1 MKKYDYLV
9 VGSGLCGAVFA
20 YEATKRGKTCLVID
34 RRDHIGGN
42 VYTKNI
48 EGINV
53 HLYGAHIIHTDNKR
67 VWDYFQQFTEI
78 NHFVNSPIANYKG
91 EIYNMPFNM
100 NTFNKLWGVQTP
112 AEAKEIID
120 KQRSVIKGEP
130 KNLEE
135 QAICMAGT
143 DIYEKLIKGY
153 TEKQWGRPCKELPSF
168 IIKRIPMRFR
178 YDNNYF
184 DIRYQGVPYDGYT
197 QIFEKMLA
205 KSDVLLDVDFNE
217 DREKYRQMA
226 DKVFYTGM
234 VDAYFDY
241 QLGKLQYRSL
251 RFEHEVLDTD
261 NYQGVAVVNY
271 TDAETPY
278 TRLIEHKHFEF
289 GTQEKTVIS
298 REYPSEWDGQTEA
311 YYPINDDENQ
321 SLYEKYHKLVKEE
334 KNTIFCG
341 RLAQY
346 RYYDMG
352 QAIEAALEE
361 VEKEFGGA
369 L

>member
-112 AEAKEIID
+112 AEAREIID

-334 KNTIFCG
+334 KDTIFCG

>member
-1 MKKYDYLV
+1 MKKYDYLIV
-9 VGSGLCGAVFA
+9 RSGLCGAVFA
-20 YEATKRGKTCLVID
+20 YEATKRGKRCLVID

-42 VYTKNI
+42 VYTKEI

-53 HLYGAHIIHTDNKR
+53 HLYGAHIIHTGSKK
-67 VWDYFQQFTEI
+67 VWDYFHQFTDV
-78 NHFVNSPIANYKG
+78 NHFVNSPIANYNG
-91 EIYNMPFNM
+91 EIYNLPFNM
-100 NTFNKLWGVQTP
+100 NTFSRLWGIRTP
-112 AEAKEIID
+112 DEAKAIIN

-130 KNLEE
+130 KTLEE
-135 QAICMAGT
+135 QAISMAGT

-153 TEKQWGRPCKELPSF
+153 TEKQWGRPCRELPSF
-168 IIKRIPMRFR
+168 IIKRIPMRFT

-184 DIRYQGVPYDGYT
+184 DIRYQGVPYGGYT
-197 QIFEKMLA
+197 PIFEKMLQDC
-205 KSDVLLDVDFNE
+205 DVILNVDFNE
-217 DREKYRQMA
+217 DQQKYRDMA

-271 TDAETPY
+271 TDAKTPY

-298 REYPSEWDGQTEA
+298 REYPSEWDGKTEA
-311 YYPINDDENQ
+311 YYPINDEENQ
-321 SLYEKYHKLVKEE
+321 NLYEKYAELVAKEE
-334 KNTIFCG
+334 NTIFCG

-346 RYYDMG
+346 RYYDMS
-352 QAIEAALEE
+352 QAIEASLVE
-361 VEKEFGGA
+361 VEKEFGN
-369 L
+369 

>member
-205 KSDVLLDVDFNE
+205 KSDVLLHVDFNE

-334 KNTIFCG
+334 KDTIFCG

>member
-9 VGSGLCGAVFA
+9 VGSGLCGAVFS

-53 HLYGAHIIHTDNKR
+53 HLYGAHIIHIDNR
-67 VWDYFQQFTEI
+67 RTWDYFQQFSEI

-100 NTFNKLWGVQTP
+100 NTFNKLWGVRTP

-120 KQRSVIKGEP
+120 RQRSVIKGEP
-130 KNLEE
+130 RNLEE

-153 TEKQWGRPCKELPSF
+153 TEKQWGRPCRELPSF

-184 DIRYQGVPYDGYT
+184 DIRYQGVPYGGYT

-205 KSDVLLDVDFNE
+205 KSDVLLNVDFNE
-217 DREKYRQMA
+217 NREKYRQMA
-226 DKVFYTGM
+226 DKVYYTGM

-251 RFEHEVLDTD
+251 RFEHEVLDMD

-298 REYPSEWDGQTEA
+298 REYPSEWDGQTDA

-334 KNTIFCG
+334 ANTIFCG

-361 VEKEFGGA
+361 VEKEFGGT

>member
-1 MKKYDYLV
+1 MKKYDYLI

-20 YEATKRGKTCLVID
+20 YEATKRGKKCLVID

-42 VYTKNI
+42 VYTKEI

-53 HLYGAHIIHTDNKR
+53 HLYGAHIIHTGSKK
-67 VWDYFQQFTEI
+67 VWDYFHQFTDV
-78 NHFVNSPIANYKG
+78 NHFVNSPIANYNG
-91 EIYNMPFNM
+91 EIYNLPFNM
-100 NTFNKLWGVQTP
+100 NTFSRLWGIRTP
-112 AEAKEIID
+112 DEAKAIIN

-135 QAICMAGT
+135 QAISMAGT

-153 TEKQWGRPCKELPSF
+153 TEKQWGRPCRELPSF
-168 IIKRIPMRFR
+168 IIKRIPMRFT

-184 DIRYQGVPYDGYT
+184 DIRYQGVPYGGYT
-197 QIFEKMLA
+197 PIFEKMLQGC
-205 KSDVLLDVDFNE
+205 DVILNVDFNE
-217 DREKYRQMA
+217 DQQKYRDMA

-271 TDAETPY
+271 TDAKTPY

-298 REYPSEWDGQTEA
+298 REYPSEWDGKTEA
-311 YYPINDDENQ
+311 YYPINDEENQ
-321 SLYEKYHKLVKEE
+321 KLYEKYAELVAKEE
-334 KNTIFCG
+334 NTIFCG

-346 RYYDMG
+346 RYYDMS
-352 QAIEAALEE
+352 QAIEASLVE
-361 VEKEFGGA
+361 VEKEFGN
-369 L
+369 

>member
-311 YYPINDDENQ
+311 YYPINDEENQ
-321 SLYEKYHKLVKEE
+321 SLYEKYHKLVQEE
-334 KNTIFCG
+334 TDTIFCG